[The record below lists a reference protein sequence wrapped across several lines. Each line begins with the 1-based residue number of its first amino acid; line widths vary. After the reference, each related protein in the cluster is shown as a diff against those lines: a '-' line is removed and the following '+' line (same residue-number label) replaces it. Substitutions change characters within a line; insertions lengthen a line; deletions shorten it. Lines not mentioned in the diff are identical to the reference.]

1 MNGVRALAVACGVA
15 FALGLGVTVAY
26 RMQTEAMAVVVGVL
40 CGVGASLPVSLLL
53 LYAVRQG
60 QRASAP
66 TAEPP
71 PTPQTTHLPSPQPP
85 QIVVVAPGYPNQH
98 GQAWQYPGLPSGAP
112 AAPPR
117 TPRDFTII
125 GDDET

>member
-1 MNGVRALAVACGVA
+1 MGSLRVLVGACLAA
-15 FALGLGVTVAY
+15 FAVGLGVTVAY

-60 QRASAP
+60 QRTAPPAAPPTALAP
-66 TAEPP
+66 TAP
-71 PTPQTTHLPSPQPP
+71 HPP
-85 QIVVVAPGYPNQH
+85 QQPSIIVVAPGLPNQQ
-98 GQAWQYPGLPSGAP
+98 GQTWSYPGLPAGTLATPSRP
-112 AAPPR
+112 
-117 TPRDFTII
+117 PRDFTII